1 MRLTNLIKATICPLA
16 QNRRKYD
23 FCKISLFILKPYYN
37 SHVLTRYISVL
48 SGKKKKKKSSATLFS
63 YQLLGKLIQL
73 WACIAWLDS
82 RAERAGF
89 VFAFGTS
96 GSMICTSNFSQISK
110 AWDCWYFI
118 RTQSQCTSCT
128 LVLAEG
134 SLCEE
139 MEQKWS
145 FTSSSYLL
153 LSW

>member
-23 FCKISLFILKPYYN
+23 FCKISLFILKPYCN
-37 SHVLTRYISVL
+37 SHILTRYISVL

-118 RTQSQCTSCT
+118 RTVS
-128 LVLAEG
+128 VYFMHIGAG
-134 SLCEE
+134 RRISLWRNGAE
-139 MEQKWS
+139 MELYFLILS
-145 FTSSSYLL
+145 FT
-153 LSW
+153 